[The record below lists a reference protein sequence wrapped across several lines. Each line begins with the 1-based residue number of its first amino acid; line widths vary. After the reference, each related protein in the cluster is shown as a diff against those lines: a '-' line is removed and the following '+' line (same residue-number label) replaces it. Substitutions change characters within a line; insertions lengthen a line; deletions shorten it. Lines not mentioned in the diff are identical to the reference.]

1 MRRATRVLP
10 LASVLAGPRLAAQ
23 VPAPVSDMLRRL
35 FASRDFAPE
44 RFGPAR
50 WIDGGAAYTTV
61 EPSPDLR
68 GGSDIVRY
76 ETSTGARTVYVGARR
91 LAPAGDAAPL
101 DIDDYTWSADGA
113 QLLVFTNSRRVWR
126 QNTRGDYWVLDR
138 RGGSLRRLGGRDAP
152 PSSLMYAKFSPAGD
166 PVGYV
171 RQGDLYVERLADRRL
186 NRLTDDARSPH
197 CGGPA

>member
-1 MRRATRVLP
+1 MCRATLVLT
-10 LASVLAGPRLAAQ
+10 LASVFAAPRLTAQ

-44 RFGPAR
+44 RFGPAH

-61 EPSPDLR
+61 EPSADPR

-76 ETSTGARTVYVGARR
+76 ETATGARTVYVTARQ
-91 LAPAGDAAPL
+91 LVPAGDAAPL

-126 QNTRGDYWVLDR
+126 QNTRGDYWGLDPR
-138 RGGSLRRLGGRDAP
+138 RSEERRVGEEGR
-152 PSSLMYAKFSPAGD
+152 
-166 PVGYV
+166 
-171 RQGDLYVERLADRRL
+171 
-186 NRLTDDARSPH
+186 T
-197 CGGPA
+197 